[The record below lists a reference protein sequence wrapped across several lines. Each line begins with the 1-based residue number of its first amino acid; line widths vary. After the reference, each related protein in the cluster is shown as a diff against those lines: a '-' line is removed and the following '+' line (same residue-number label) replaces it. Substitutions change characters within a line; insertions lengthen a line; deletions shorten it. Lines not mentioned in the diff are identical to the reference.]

1 MKYLLDT
8 ATFLWAAAD
17 LQDQL
22 SPTALAILADSENEL
37 CLSAVSTWEIAI
49 KYSTGKLK
57 ILENPDQLIPD
68 LILKMNLQ
76 ILSINYQHTLTV
88 IHLPWH
94 HRDPFDR
101 LLVCQANVEDLPILT
116 PDAIFKKYK
125 VKTVW

>member
-17 LQDQL
+17 LRDQL
-22 SPTALAILADSENEL
+22 SPVALTLLTDSGNEL

-49 KYSTGKLK
+49 KHSIGKLK

-76 ILSINYQHTLTV
+76 ILPIAYQHTLAV

-94 HRDPFDR
+94 HKDPFDR
-101 LLVCQANVEDLPILT
+101 LLACQSQFEDLTLIT